1 MLARGSHFRFMTQDD
16 ERDETLKKVL
26 KNTPHPLVVV
36 PGTTCPEGPVVIAY
50 DGSLQAARALAAF
63 EATGLGDSGQV
74 HIVSVDSSAADAK
87 DHAEI
92 ARQFLSYHKIEA
104 AIVALK
110 SSDAPASVILD
121 QVSRWVPACW

>member
-1 MLARGSHFRFMTQDD
+1 M
-16 ERDETLKKVL
+16 
-26 KNTPHPLVVV
+26 
-36 PGTTCPEGPVVIAY
+36 VIAY
-50 DGSLQAARALAAF
+50 DGSLQAARELAAF

-110 SSDAPASVILD
+110 SSDAAGKRDSGSGQPHGCRPAGDGCVRRAELTQFFIGSSPNDPRAKPGAVVL
-121 QVSRWVPACW
+121 VPLNLQPGL